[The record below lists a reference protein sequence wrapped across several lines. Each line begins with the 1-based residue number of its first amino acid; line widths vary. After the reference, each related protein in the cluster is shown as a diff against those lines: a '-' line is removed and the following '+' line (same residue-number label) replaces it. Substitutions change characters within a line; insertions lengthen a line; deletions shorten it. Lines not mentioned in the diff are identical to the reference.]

1 MLHWELLW
9 CCRCC
14 RCCRCCNNWQQH
26 KATTQNIF
34 IRLGFI
40 VQMFSQDLQ
49 TWVKNV
55 VDKSGKLIIS
65 AWHWLT
71 FSIAPYLPHV
81 DISHSGS
88 LFSRKR
94 WIKIFDISG
103 SYGRS
108 QGSHQSQVST
118 SSVRNQ
124 GGESC
129 RGCSRVQIYVYIP
142 HSVSSS
148 GKGNKEITKITC
160 CNCTFCTCTF

>member
-1 MLHWELLW
+1 MNATIDNNTKLQHRIYSSECDLLFKYLVRTCRPGWRMLL
-9 CCRCC
+9 
-14 RCCRCCNNWQQH
+14 
-26 KATTQNIF
+26 
-34 IRLGFI
+34 
-40 VQMFSQDLQ
+40 
-49 TWVKNV
+49 
-55 VDKSGKLIIS
+55 KLIIS

-81 DISHSGS
+81 DISHSGL

-103 SYGRS
+103 SDGRS

-129 RGCSRVQIYVYIP
+129 RICCRVQICVYIP

-148 GKGNKEITKITC
+148 SRKGNKEITNITFW
-160 CNCTFCTCTF
+160 NCTFCTCTFYFRTHFNKASAC

>member
-1 MLHWELLW
+1 MNLGSWWWKYLNFYVKKKSFIENYCDAADAATIDNNTKLQPRIYSSESDLLFKYLVRT
-9 CCRCC
+9 CRPG
-14 RCCRCCNNWQQH
+14 WSV
-26 KATTQNIF
+26 
-34 IRLGFI
+34 L
-40 VQMFSQDLQ
+40 L
-49 TWVKNV
+49 
-55 VDKSGKLIIS
+55 KLIIS

-81 DISHSGS
+81 DISHSGL

-103 SYGRS
+103 SDGRS

-129 RGCSRVQIYVYIP
+129 RICSRVQICVYIP

-148 GKGNKEITKITC
+148 SRGQQRNY
-160 CNCTFCTCTF
+160 